1 MRSSERPRR
10 SETGLSGVRGA
21 RSETGLSGMHK
32 SRSETGLSGVRGARS
47 ETGPSGVV
55 RVQFVVLAV
64 VAIAVAAIFVLPLLW
79 MAVVSLRPI
88 GLPPPRSVEWWPG
101 DPQWRNYAEIFRLL
115 PMDRYLLNSLA
126 VVIVAVPLTLLTA
139 SLAGFGLAQLK
150 EPWRGRLLMVTVFLL
165 MVPPSAVWLFRY
177 QMLSWTGLLTTLWSL
192 ILPAFAGGSPLLVLL
207 FYWTFR
213 RMPVEMIEAARLE
226 GADALVSWRRLAMPM
241 AKPTSAA
248 TLVLAFAL
256 FWNDFTNPVLYLY
269 RPQTYTLP
277 IGVQILKQMDATN
290 WPLLMAGATFMT
302 LPVVLLF
309 LVLQP
314 LFLSDKSIHSLLE
327 KG

>member
-1 MRSSERPRR
+1 MTSSDRPTQSRR
-10 SETGLSGVRGA
+10 SRVRFW
-21 RSETGLSGMHK
+21 L
-32 SRSETGLSGVRGARS
+32 
-47 ETGPSGVV
+47 
-55 RVQFVVLAV
+55 LAA
-64 VAIAVAAIFVLPLLW
+64 VAIAVAVVFVLPLLW
-79 MAVVSLRPI
+79 MVVVSLRPV
-88 GLPPPRSVEWWPG
+88 GLPPPRSVEWWPS
-101 DPQWRNYAEIFRLL
+101 DPQWQNYAEIFRQV
-115 PMDRYLLNSLA
+115 PMARYLLNSVL
-126 VVIVAVPLTLLTA
+126 VVAVSVPLALLTA
-139 SLAGFGLAQLK
+139 SLAGFAMAQLK
-150 EPWRGRLLMVTVFLL
+150 DPWRMRLVVLTVFLL

-192 ILPAFAGGSPLLVLL
+192 ILPAFAGGSPLIVLL

-213 RMPVEMIEAARLE
+213 RMPGETVEAARLE
-226 GADALVSWRRLAMPM
+226 GADAWKTWQHIAMPM
-241 AKPTSAA
+241 ARPTTAA
-248 TLVLAFAL
+248 ALVLSFAL

-277 IGVQILKQMDATN
+277 VGVQILKQMDATN

-302 LPVVLLF
+302 LPIVVLF

>member
-1 MRSSERPRR
+1 MTTSPEQPPVQLDSQ
-10 SETGLSGVRGA
+10 
-21 RSETGLSGMHK
+21 
-32 SRSETGLSGVRGARS
+32 
-47 ETGPSGVV
+47 PSGRLPRSRRDRIRFLALAGVA
-55 RVQFVVLAV
+55 LAV
-64 VAIAVAAIFVLPLLW
+64 AVVFVLPLLW
-79 MAVVSLRPI
+79 MTVISLRPV
-88 GLPPPRSVEWWPG
+88 GLPPPRTVEWWPQA
-101 DPQWRNYAEIFRLL
+101 PRWQNYADLFSYV
-115 PMDRYLLNSLA
+115 PMGRYLLNSLL
-126 VVIVAVPLTLLTA
+126 VVLVSVPLTLLTA
-139 SLAGFGLAQLK
+139 SLAGFGLAQLRGRV
-150 EPWRGRLLMVTVFLL
+150 RGRLVIFTVFLL

-177 QMLSWTGLLTTLWSL
+177 QMLSWTGMLSTLWSL

-213 RMPVEMIEAARLE
+213 RTPAEVYEAARVE
-226 GADALVSWRRLAMPM
+226 GANAWTTWRQIAMPM
-241 AKPTSAA
+241 ARPTTAA
-248 TLVLAFAL
+248 VLVLAFSL

-290 WPLLMAGATFMT
+290 WPLLMAGAMFMT
-302 LPVVLLF
+302 LPVVILF